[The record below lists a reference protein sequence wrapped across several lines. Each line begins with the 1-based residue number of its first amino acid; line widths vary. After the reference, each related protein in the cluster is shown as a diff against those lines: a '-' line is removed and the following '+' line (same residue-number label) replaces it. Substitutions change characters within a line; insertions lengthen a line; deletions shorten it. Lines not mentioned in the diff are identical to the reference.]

1 MPPVCLTSAYAQE
14 SPGVHQG
21 FEYTRS
27 HNPTRYAAERCVA
40 AFEGSTL
47 TTDDDASCG
56 GFAFA
61 SGLAAIGTVLDML
74 SAGDHVVAMD
84 DLYGGTGRPFRQVK
98 ERSQNLSF
106 SFVDMTDLDALESS
120 ITDSTRTDLGR
131 DADQS
136 DVETGRSLRHRSHGQ
151 GTRHPLRMR
160 QHVLLPMLQQPIRMG
175 FDFVMHSGT
184 KYLGGHSDV
193 VGGFLVA
200 ATSGTGRTHAIQ
212 HQNSIGSILGPF
224 DSYLMLRGMKTLA
237 IRMRSSPA
245 DPPGRIAEHLE
256 GGNGVGTVIYP
267 GLTSHPQHELAA
279 RQMQIDGA
287 LAGGGMISV
296 VLDTDLPGTRRFL
309 EALRVFTLAESLGG
323 VESLVNHPAIMTHAS
338 VPAEHQAAR
347 HHRLARSPVRGH
359 RGGGGSHRRHRLGP
373 GCGLGFIHATARTRS
388 CRMSDDRIG
397 SSGRP
402 RLNADRRGTHHP

>member
-1 MPPVCLTSAYAQE
+1 MHNDSHRPATIAVHGGQTVCPLTGAVMPPVYLTSTYAQE

-40 AFEGSTL
+40 ALEGSTL

-84 DLYGGTGRPFRQVK
+84 DLYGGTGRLFRQVK

-120 ITDSTRTDLGR
+120 ITDSTRLIW
-131 DADQS
+131 
-136 DVETGRSLRHRSHGQ
+136 VETPTNPMLKLADLSAIAAMAKERGILCGCDNTFCS
-151 GTRHPLRMR
+151 
-160 QHVLLPMLQQPIRMG
+160 PMLQQPIRMG

-200 ATSGTGRTHAIQ
+200 ATSELAERMRF

-237 IRMRSSPA
+237 IRMQQHCRSA
-245 DPPGRIAEHLE
+245 QRIAEHLE
-256 GGNGVGTVIYP
+256 GANGVGTVIYP

-287 LAGGGMISV
+287 PTGGGMISV

-338 VPAEHQAAR
+338 VPAEHRAALGITDSLV
-347 HHRLARSPVRGH
+347 RLSVGIEAVEDLIEDIDSALAAV
-359 RGGGGSHRRHRLGP
+359 
-373 GCGLGFIHATARTRS
+373 
-388 CRMSDDRIG
+388 
-397 SSGRP
+397 
-402 RLNADRRGTHHP
+402 